1 MDLQLGAIFT
11 FAIIAAIFISL
22 IANTKINK
30 DKKVKTKYDER
41 QKQARGKAY
50 TYGFYTMIIS
60 SYALML
66 AHMFGL
72 GHFIGFYGYIATVIL
87 GIIVQMT
94 YAIFKDAY
102 VGMNVNFRKYMIFM
116 SIISLINIAATVAA
130 FINNEMIV
138 DGALQSPFMNL
149 LCSIL
154 FAVLV
159 ADLGIK
165 KLIDKKED

>member
-60 SYALML
+60 SYVLML

-72 GHFIGFYGYIATVIL
+72 GHFLGFYGYIATVIL
-87 GIIVQMT
+87 GVIVQMT

-102 VGMNVNFRKYMIFM
+102 VGMNMNFRKYMIFM
-116 SIISLINIAATVAA
+116 SIISLINIAATVSA
-130 FINNEMIV
+130 FINGEMVI
-138 DGALQSPFMNL
+138 DGALQSPVMNL

-165 KLIDKKED
+165 KLIDKKGD